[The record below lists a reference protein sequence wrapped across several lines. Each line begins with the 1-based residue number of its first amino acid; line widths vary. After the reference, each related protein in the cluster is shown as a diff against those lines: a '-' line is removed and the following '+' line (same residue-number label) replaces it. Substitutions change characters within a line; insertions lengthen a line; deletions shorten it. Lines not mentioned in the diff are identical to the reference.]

1 MIWTVLYNKQFVSES
16 AASTKFDA
24 IADVAIR
31 HPDKEDM
38 MLWNAIPKPVKLKRH
53 SNQLKLRLCH

>member
-38 MLWNAIPKPVKLKRH
+38 MLWNAV
-53 SNQLKLRLCH
+53 